1 MKERM
6 NERMKSHRE
15 YEEKSYKRKKNKS
28 KKKVK
33 KLKVK
38 KMENSVKSVYELKCK
53 HVNIIFIVYDFVGP
67 RFYNFLG

>member
-1 MKERM
+1 MKGRM

-15 YEEKSYKRKKNKS
+15 YKEKSYKRNKNKS

-38 KMENSVKSVYELKCK
+38 KKENSMNSVYKLKCK
-53 HVNIIFIVYDFVGP
+53 HVNIIFIVYNFVGP
-67 RFYNFLG
+67 RFYNFSG